1 MVHSS
6 KIKTPIMPVSPSF
19 FDKPMMPKENVI
31 QHSPLWGEF
40 QTTVMKT
47 NRDSIQD
54 GKTAVGERMFAAR
67 QPMTVSNF
75 GTETK
80 IGNGEL
86 SKISHETLEISV
98 ESISSIMQK
107 DDQWQGSKTGNY
119 SAMGPTGF
127 QESNDRSIEAQQKA
141 AAKAYEYFNNYG

>member
-1 MVHSS
+1 
-6 KIKTPIMPVSPSF
+6 MPVQPSM
-19 FDKPMMPKENVI
+19 FDKPMLPKENVI
-31 QHSPLWGEF
+31 KHSQLWGEF

-47 NRDSIQD
+47 NRNAIQN

-86 SKISHETLEISV
+86 SKASHETLETSV
-98 ESISSIMQK
+98 EAISSIMQK

-127 QESNDRSIEAQQKA
+127 QEFNDRSFRSQQAA